1 MKQKGNISIILLC
14 SLVVLFAG
22 ASVTL
27 LAAGSKYE
35 AKTAYQRTQNRYI
48 AESGADMAVGL
59 FLSCLDNQ
67 EYIVSYTKN
76 EDGSYSILDSYS
88 PYLLDDIADSL
99 NADDVSLKAISDE
112 ANSYMSS
119 IGFLDFS
126 HKNGIEIE
134 MKTFM
139 QKENIKLSQMCSEPG
154 FLVESEISGKECRS
168 KINPIYLTVKVQY
181 KNGEVLCNAQ
191 ISDIYIVRDAFSE
204 AEVSALASVKAFA
217 DISKAKVTLN
227 NYQNYRT
234 KGGDY

>member
-1 MKQKGNISIILLC
+1 MKQKGNISIVLLC

-59 FLSCLDNQ
+59 FLSCLDNK

-76 EDGSYSILDSYS
+76 EDGCYSIIDSYS
-88 PYLLDDIADSL
+88 PYLLDDIAGSINSDE
-99 NADDVSLKAISDE
+99 VFLKAISDE

-119 IGFLDFS
+119 IGYLDFS
-126 HKNGIEIE
+126 HNSGIEIK

-139 QKENIKLSQMCSEPG
+139 KKENFKLSQMCSEPG
-154 FLVESEISGKECRS
+154 FLVENEISGNECRS
-168 KINPIYLTVKVQY
+168 KINPIYLTVKVRY
-181 KNGEVLCNAQ
+181 KNGEVFCNAQ
-191 ISDIYIVRDAFSE
+191 ISDIYIVRSAFSE
-204 AEVSALASVKAFA
+204 TEISEPASVKAYA
-217 DISKAKVTLN
+217 DIKRAKVTIN
-227 NYQNYRT
+227 NYQNYRI